1 MCPLLSQRN
10 RWTFSLYSATSDTVV
25 LKGGVKEK
33 KMPLNSSWGH
43 EKSRFLNF
51 SLLQVPEYLY
61 PKDSIP
67 DYLGILVPNVDN
79 VRMEFLIETIARQSK
94 SVLLIGEQGSAKT
107 VIVQGYCGKYDPE
120 VHMFKSFNFSSA
132 STPFMFQVGR

>member
-1 MCPLLSQRN
+1 MNTSLNINGELMLEQSTFTNWLLL
-10 RWTFSLYSATSDTVV
+10 LYT
-25 LKGGVKEK
+25 
-33 KMPLNSSWGH
+33 
-43 EKSRFLNF
+43 
-51 SLLQVPEYLY
+51 LQVPEYLY

-79 VRMEFLIETIARQSK
+79 VRTEFLIDAIAKQSK

-120 VHMFKSFNFSSA
+120 LHMFKSFNFSSA
-132 STPFMFQVGR
+132 STPLMFQVDIVALGTLTWHRLAFLQACSEYASDRI